1 MIRKLID
8 RVLKP
13 WRAQDAA
20 PVVPRPK
27 LNISHTALA
36 TMRTTTGE
44 AVNPFQIPSVVPHV
58 ISSANKLATDNVMTD
73 AYSYAAL
80 DSTFTEG
87 VGFMGFP
94 ALAALTQRSEYRR
107 PAEIIAKEMTRKWIK
122 LQAAGEEDKTE
133 KLRAIDAEMKRLNVQ
148 ELFTKA
154 TEQDA
159 FYGRSQIYIDVGTTS
174 TDEELKTPLIDNITK
189 IPKGTS
195 LALRVIEPIWTY
207 PNKYNADNPL
217 RADYFKPQT
226 WFVMGTEVH
235 DTRLLTFVSKQMP
248 DLLKPAYAFSG
259 LSMTQILVPYVN
271 NWLRTRQSVSD
282 ILHSFSVFV
291 LETDMSSVLAAGGG
305 AAEQARFELF
315 NAVRDNMGILA
326 INKDTEAFKNVSVP
340 LGSLDHLQAQ
350 SQEQMAS
357 AAKVPLVILLGIT
370 PSGLNAS
377 SAADLDVF
385 YSYVA
390 AEQQHLFT
398 APLRRI
404 LNIIQ
409 LSLFGEI
416 DDGIG
421 FSFEP
426 LRALDET
433 QIVNARKTEAETDC
447 MLIDHGVISPEE
459 ARGRVANQF
468 ESAYHGLDI
477 SEIPDEIPPTDKPLN
492 EEDPDHPTTDPS

>member
-44 AVNPFQIPSVVPHV
+44 AVNPFQMPSVVPHV

-133 KLRAIDAEMKRLNVQ
+133 KLRAIDAEMKRLNVR
-148 ELFTKA
+148 ELFSRA
-154 TEQDA
+154 TLQDGL
-159 FYGRSQIYIDVGTTS
+159 YGRSQIYIDVGTS
-174 TDEELKTPLIDNITK
+174 GDELKTPLVDNVTK
-189 IPKGTS
+189 IPKGTKLS
-195 LALRVIEPIWTY
+195 MRVIEPIWTY

-226 WFVMGTEVH
+226 WFVMGEEVH
-235 DTRLLTFVSKQMP
+235 ETRLVTFVSKEMP

-350 SQEQMAS
+350 SQEHMS
-357 AAKVPLVILLGIT
+357 AVVSIPLVILLGIT

-385 YSYVA
+385 YSYIA
-390 AEQQHLFT
+390 AQQVHLFT
-398 APLRRI
+398 APLTRI
-404 LNIIQ
+404 VNVIQ

-416 DDGIG
+416 DPDIG
-421 FSFEP
+421 YRFEP

-433 QIVNARKTEAETDC
+433 QLVNARKTEAETDC
-447 MLIDHGVISPEE
+447 MFIDRGVISPEE

-477 SEIPDEIPPTDKPLN
+477 AAVPDEIPPTDKPLH
-492 EEDPDHPTTDPS
+492 EEETDHPSTDPS